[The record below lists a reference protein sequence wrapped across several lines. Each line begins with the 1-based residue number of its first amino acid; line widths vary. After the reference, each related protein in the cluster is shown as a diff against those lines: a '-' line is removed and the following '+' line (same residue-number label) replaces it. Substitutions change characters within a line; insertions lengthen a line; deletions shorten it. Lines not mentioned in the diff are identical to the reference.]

1 MHLVTAKSL
10 LLPQGGMNIYRGC
23 THGCIYCDSR
33 STCYQMRHPF
43 EDIEVKQNAPALL
56 EDALRRR
63 RRRCMIS
70 TGAMSDP
77 YIPLEKEL
85 CLTRRCLEVIH
96 RHGFGAA
103 VQTKSDLILRD
114 AELLAAINERAK
126 CVVQMT
132 LTTYDEALC
141 RLVEPAVCTTHRRWE
156 VLKEMQRLGIPTVV
170 WFCPVLPFMN
180 DTEENLRGILDYCF
194 DAGVKGIVS
203 FGIGLTLREGD
214 REYFFAALDRHF
226 PGMKQRYVQTFGNQY
241 ECTSDR
247 NAALMAIFDRECERR
262 GILHYPDDVFRY
274 LHEFPQRDVSQQLS
288 MFD

>member
-56 EDALRRR
+56 EDALRRK

-96 RHGFGAA
+96 RYGFGAA

-114 AELLAAINERAK
+114 AELLAAINERSK

-262 GILHYPDDVFRY
+262 GILHYPNDVFRY

>member
-96 RHGFGAA
+96 RYGFGAA

-114 AELLAAINERAK
+114 AELLAAINKRSK

-241 ECTSDR
+241 ECTSDQ

-262 GILHYPDDVFRY
+262 GILHYPNDVFRY

>member
-56 EDALRRR
+56 EDALRRK

-114 AELLAAINERAK
+114 AELLAAINERSK

-262 GILHYPDDVFRY
+262 GILHYPNDVFRY

>member
-56 EDALRRR
+56 EDALRRK

-114 AELLAAINERAK
+114 AELLSAINKRSK

-170 WFCPVLPFMN
+170 WFCPVLPFLN

-262 GILHYPDDVFRY
+262 GILHYPNDVFRY

>member
-96 RHGFGAA
+96 RYGFGAA

-114 AELLAAINERAK
+114 AELLAAINERSK

-226 PGMKQRYVQTFGNQY
+226 PGMKQRYVQIFGNQY

-262 GILHYPDDVFRY
+262 GILHYPNDVFRY

>member
-96 RHGFGAA
+96 RYGFGAA

-114 AELLAAINERAK
+114 AELLAAINKRSK

-170 WFCPVLPFMN
+170 WFCPVLPFLN

>member
-56 EDALRRR
+56 EDALRRK

-96 RHGFGAA
+96 RHGFGAT

-114 AELLAAINERAK
+114 AELLAAINERSK

-262 GILHYPDDVFRY
+262 GILHYPNDVFRY

>member
-1 MHLVTAKSL
+1 MHFVTAKGILS
-10 LLPQGGMNIYRGC
+10 PSNGMNLYRGC

-33 STCYQMRHPF
+33 SRCYHMDHDF
-43 EDIEVKQNAPALL
+43 EDIEVKENAIALL
-56 EDALRRR
+56 EAALKRRR
-63 RRRCMIS
+63 NRCMLG
-70 TGAMSDP
+70 TGAMTDP
-77 YIPLEKEL
+77 YIPLEREL
-85 CLTRRCLEVIH
+85 GHVRQALALAKQY
-96 RHGFGAA
+96 GFGFTL
-103 VQTKSDLILRD
+103 QTKSCDVLRD
-114 AELLAAINERAK
+114 LDLLGAIHRETK

-241 ECTSDR
+241 ECTSDQ

>member
-56 EDALRRR
+56 EDALRRK

-85 CLTRRCLEVIH
+85 CLTRRCLEVVH
-96 RHGFGAA
+96 RYGFGAA

-114 AELLAAINERAK
+114 AELLAAINERSK

-262 GILHYPDDVFRY
+262 GILHYPNDVFRY

>member
-56 EDALRRR
+56 EDALRRK

-114 AELLAAINERAK
+114 AELLAAINERSK

-170 WFCPVLPFMN
+170 WFCPVLPFLN

>member
-77 YIPLEKEL
+77 YIPLEREL

-96 RHGFGAA
+96 RYGFGAA

-114 AELLAAINERAK
+114 AELLAAINKRSK

-262 GILHYPDDVFRY
+262 GILHYPNDVFRY

>member
-56 EDALRRR
+56 EDALRRK

-77 YIPLEKEL
+77 YIPLEREL

-96 RHGFGAA
+96 RYGFGAT

-141 RLVEPAVCTTHRRWE
+141 RLVEPAVCTTHRRYE

-170 WFCPVLPFMN
+170 WFCPVLPFLN

-203 FGIGLTLREGD
+203 FGISMTLREGD

-262 GILHYPDDVFRY
+262 GILYYPDDVFRY

>member
-56 EDALRRR
+56 EDALRRK

-96 RHGFGAA
+96 RYGFGAA

-114 AELLAAINERAK
+114 AELLAAINERSK

-247 NAALMAIFDRECERR
+247 SAALMAIFDRECERR
-262 GILHYPDDVFRY
+262 GILHYPNDVFRY

>member
-33 STCYQMRHPF
+33 STCYQMCHPF

-56 EDALRRR
+56 EDALRRK

-96 RHGFGAA
+96 RYGFGAA

-114 AELLAAINERAK
+114 AELLAAINERSK

-170 WFCPVLPFMN
+170 WFCPVLPFLN

-262 GILHYPDDVFRY
+262 GILHYPNDVFRY